1 MAEIPENTS
10 DIAAA
15 LETPTDLEFQ
25 LPDPEDE
32 ELEETEFQQRLDQAW
47 LVCERFDLQ
56 TDIWRG
62 RILRIVRDR
71 EKKGGEGRGNGFLN
85 WLKQREISK
94 SQAYSLIQLA
104 DSADTLLEDGQLQAS
119 SINNFSKRAF
129 VETAKSDPEVQKLV
143 SEAAESGDRITRR
156 EVKDLSDQWTAMN
169 SDLVPSSV
177 KEQAESGSLSPRY
190 IAPFAKEMEKLPE
203 SHLKPI
209 QQQAEQNPDVD
220 TVKNLTSDAKNL
232 SKYLDAAAQVQ
243 AIANADLDMEMALE
257 EALRLDCL
265 NTASDLVKQ
274 ATNLEQVVAKLYTT
288 WKRVESLADRLYVET
303 GASNPHL
310 RGLLTALEKL
320 SSDTIEVPLDES
332 SDRVVR
338 LKIIDE
344 DN

>member
-1 MAEIPENTS
+1 MAETPENTAE
-10 DIAAA
+10 IVAA

-32 ELEETEFQQRLDQAW
+32 EIEENEFEQRLDEAW

-62 RILRIVRDR
+62 RILRAVRDR
-71 EKKGGEGRGNGFLN
+71 EKIGGEGRGSGFLN

-104 DSADTLLEDGQLQAS
+104 NSADTLLEDGQLQAS

-143 SEAAESGDRITRR
+143 SEAAENGDRITRR
-156 EVKDLSDQWTAMN
+156 EVKELSDQWTAMS
-169 SDLVPSSV
+169 SDLVPPTV
-177 KEQAESGSLSPRY
+177 KEKAESGSLSPSHL
-190 IAPFAKEMEKLPE
+190 APLVKEMEKLPE
-203 SHLKPI
+203 SHLKSI
-209 QQQAEQNPDVD
+209 QQEVEENPDVD
-220 TVKNLTSDAKNL
+220 TVKQLTSSAKNL

-243 AIANADLDMEMALE
+243 AIHNANLDMEMALE

-265 NTASDLVKQ
+265 NTAADLVKQ
-274 ATNLEQVVAKLYTT
+274 ATNLEQVVGKLYTT
-288 WKRVESLADRLYVET
+288 WKRVGSLADRLYVET
-303 GASNPHL
+303 GASNPNL
-310 RGLLTALEKL
+310 RSLLTALEKL
-320 SSDTIEVPLDES
+320 SNDTIEVPLDDS

-338 LKIIDE
+338 LKIINEDE
-344 DN
+344 